1 MPVVDA
7 SRLLEHAVRHRYAV
21 CAFDIPDLA
30 VLSATLAAAERA
42 RAPVILNP
50 GSAGVAPPEHLL
62 PALEAAARG
71 AAIPVVLAQHGAASL
86 AEAARAINHG
96 CNALIIGT
104 GESHSFATVARQCGI
119 ALITGAVEAE
129 LGAGES
135 SYAGW
140 LASGATVVIHAHLQ
154 DVAMPPTPT
163 ARYAAF
169 LRTFHQRLE
178 QEVATRL
185 AWSRSAGQA
194 SAALAVAP
202 PFHPVEHCIVYNV
215 DSQHASRI
223 DEVME
228 HGRRVLG
235 AIPGVRAVFTG
246 RAEGAGAKYQYCW
259 IVRFAHPA
267 VIDSYRDHPDHVGF
281 ANTHFRPIAPDR
293 LTIDFRRVE

>member
-42 RAPVILNP
+42 RAPVIFSP

-71 AAIPVVLAQHGAASL
+71 AAIPVVLAQHGVASL

-104 GESHSFATVARQCGI
+104 GEAHSFATVARQCGI
-119 ALITGAVEAE
+119 ALITGAVEAD
-129 LGAGES
+129 LDAGES

-154 DVAMPPTPT
+154 DVAMPP
-163 ARYAAF
+163 
-169 LRTFHQRLE
+169 
-178 QEVATRL
+178 
-185 AWSRSAGQA
+185 SRSRVRSIPPHLPSA
-194 SAALAVAP
+194 SGARGRHAP
-202 PFHPVEHCIVYNV
+202 GVVPF
-215 DSQHASRI
+215 
-223 DEVME
+223 
-228 HGRRVLG
+228 RR
-235 AIPGVRAVFTG
+235 PGVR
-246 RAEGAGAKYQYCW
+246 RARGGARGGVPVGDLWYGKRSGA
-259 IVRFAHPA
+259 PL
-267 VIDSYRDHPDHVGF
+267 D
-281 ANTHFRPIAPDR
+281 FRPRSSEPQTWSQPR
-293 LTIDFRRVE
+293 P